1 MIKLIDDKVKNR
13 LEFNAFET
21 QIKGASG
28 VWYTTFGGAGSRGS
42 KIFSVLDNTV
52 HVMEFAPDFYK

>member
-28 VWYTTFGGAGSRGS
+28 AWYALFGGMGCRDS
-42 KIFSVLDNTV
+42 KIFEEFDNTV
-52 HVMEFAPDFYK
+52 YVMEFAPDFYK